1 MKAYEKLLEPITIGT
16 HQWRNRMVK
25 APSSAM
31 SWDPGQF
38 CNERIIGLYDA
49 ISKGGA
55 SAIILGG
62 MICDDPATLIDDA
75 DGGVYT
81 VETYPL
87 GGLYDDKFIPGLSQL
102 ADAVH
107 GNGCELIAQ
116 IFQNGAA
123 IKTKGGAWCSST
135 LTADELPSPEP
146 YCNPTRGLSLEE
158 IEAFKERYF
167 AAAER
172 GHEVTLCEKES
183 VLALEL
189 NLATMVKGTVCENVP
204 ALIDW
209 LTSQAKKTPGLTIKT
224 NTTVTPDFVRAMKPD
239 AVIVATGGVYGAP
252 DVPGIDLGI
261 VSTVPQLTR

>member
-81 VETYPL
+81 
-87 GGLYDDKFIPGLSQL
+87 GRG
-102 ADAVH
+102 ADNDIIV
-107 GNGCELIAQ
+107 
-116 IFQNGAA
+116 
-123 IKTKGGAWCSST
+123 SST
-135 LTADELPSPEP
+135 KAYL
-146 YCNPTRGLSLEE
+146 N
-158 IEAFKERYF
+158 
-167 AAAER
+167 
-172 GHEVTLCEKES
+172 
-183 VLALEL
+183 ALNRLL
-189 NLATMVKGTVCENVP
+189 NDKQEH
-204 ALIDW
+204 
-209 LTSQAKKTPGLTIKT
+209 
-224 NTTVTPDFVRAMKPD
+224 R
-239 AVIVATGGVYGAP
+239 
-252 DVPGIDLGI
+252 
-261 VSTVPQLTR
+261 R